1 MAENEKSDNCIY
13 IGGKSVRT
21 YAEACSVQFDELGA
35 KEVILKT
42 RGKFIVTAFNVAEF
56 VKRRRSDVEIK
67 EIKSGSETFKDE
79 EHNKDIYVSTVE
91 ITLKKK

>member
-1 MAENEKSDNCIY
+1 MTEDNKLDNCIY

-21 YAEACSVQFDELGA
+21 YAEACGVQFDEKGS

-56 VKRRRSDVEIK
+56 IKRKRSDVEVK
-67 EIKSGSETFKDE
+67 EIKSGSETFRDKEHDKDV
-79 EHNKDIYVSTVE
+79 YVSTVE